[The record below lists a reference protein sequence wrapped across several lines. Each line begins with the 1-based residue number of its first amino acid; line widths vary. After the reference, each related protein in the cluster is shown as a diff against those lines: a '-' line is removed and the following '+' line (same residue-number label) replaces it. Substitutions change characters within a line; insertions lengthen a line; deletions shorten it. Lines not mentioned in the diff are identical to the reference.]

1 MYCSLNWLKIT
12 LDKNQEFYYFEPCSK
27 NKIISKDGM
36 FNIEKEIQEYEIIEL
51 FHTSTVSKVL
61 KDALGNDE
69 VDVKKILSWNILY
82 VSYKNNIIDT
92 AIIKVDFLS
101 TESDETIF
109 ENNLLIINQGEISY
123 SDQIIAQ
130 DHAPCGVLRKY
141 KNTFIRD
148 KHFEKLLIDK

>member
-1 MYCSLNWLKIT
+1 M
-12 LDKNQEFYYFEPCSK
+12 DKSQGFYYFGPYSK
-27 NKIISKDGM
+27 NKIISEDGI

-69 VDVKKILSWNILY
+69 VDIKKIISWNTLY
-82 VSYKNNIIDT
+82 VTYKNNIIDT
-92 AIIKVDFLS
+92 AIVKVNFLS
-101 TESDETIF
+101 TENDETIY

-123 SDQIIAQ
+123 SDHMVAQ
-130 DHAPCGVLRKY
+130 NYVPCGVLRKY

-148 KHFEKLLIDK
+148 KRFEKLLINNK